1 MSEFKSQFAQGYEA
15 GTIDEYHNN
24 ADELA
29 RLKAENN
36 RLTQELEQSNKSY
49 NEVLRRFRH
58 LIQSDYIRSFD
69 EWDREKGDYVRDISE
84 ADQSRLKAENNRLT
98 SELER
103 VYELY
108 YTLLAE
114 RTRDKEKACPFGKNK
129 VTCSDYRINRCDLCK
144 FEDKGAEK

>member
-1 MSEFKSQFAQGYEA
+1 MSDFKSQFAQGYEA
-15 GTIDEYHNN
+15 GMIDEYHKN

-36 RLTQELEQSNKSY
+36 RLT
-49 NEVLRRFRH
+49 
-58 LIQSDYIRSFD
+58 
-69 EWDREKGDYVRDISE
+69 
-84 ADQSRLKAENNRLT
+84 
-98 SELER
+98 SELEH

-129 VTCSDYRINRCDLCK
+129 ITCSDYRINRCDLCK
-144 FEDKGAEK
+144 FEDNGAEK